1 MPIPR
6 FNRRRRVK
14 LVRQATYFECGLA
27 CLVMVARSFGA
38 DIALS
43 SVRKSCPPSARGMT
57 LNGMIA
63 VARQL
68 GLRPSPVAINLAGLE
83 TLRLPAILHW
93 GFSHYVV
100 LAGFDGKRLD
110 IVDPG
115 HGRRRLTIEEVAPL
129 ITGVAIEFDDCVPE
143 SMGGVVK
150 PLRFGDLLEER
161 KSLATPAALTAALSL
176 SLELLLVLIPWL
188 VARMVEGSGTGG
200 GDLPGL
206 AFLAIL
212 VVMALGMSRS
222 IRGALVI
229 RLSSL
234 TQRSVMA
241 TAFRRLMAKPPLFF
255 EQRYSTYV
263 VSRFEGTDRLRTV
276 LSDDYLNAFIDL
288 IMLAVLLCAIGT
300 LSLTVMVAAALVA
313 LAVGSFRY
321 VIGLLSR
328 EHLDQVVHA
337 RSLERLHLMETIR
350 SIRALKQFGK
360 TGIREKSFE
369 RRLDNSILHQA
380 NFGWYKAASEAG
392 ASFLSDAGW
401 VGITF
406 YVVMSNAAA
415 PSGAAVLFALILYAR
430 LLIDRA
436 ALLSGKLAE
445 VGTIKVQLE
454 HLADLVEGEPAAR
467 MQQEEH
473 ELDGHL
479 SVAGLTFGYD
489 SDTPVLRD
497 FTLDVAPGE
506 MVALQGPSGSG
517 KTTVLKLI
525 AGLLRETQGSIRWS
539 GVELT
544 RLSPRSVQRAL
555 AFVFQDEELLEG
567 DILANITLFEE
578 HPDMLRAWEAC
589 RAAQIFD
596 EVQAMPMRLQTMVG
610 ERGSALSGGQRQR
623 LLIARALYHRPRIL
637 LLDEATSQLD
647 IANEKA
653 IHAAL
658 RRLGLTVILVSH
670 RPEAVASADRIV
682 TLGRPDAVR
691 RTRAHA

>member
-1 MPIPR
+1 MPI
-6 FNRRRRVK
+6 RRSSRRHRVE

-38 DIALS
+38 EVSLS
-43 SVRKSCPPSARGMT
+43 GVRKSCPPSARGMT
-57 LNGMIA
+57 LNGMVA

-68 GLRPSPVAINLAGLE
+68 GLRPSPVAINVAGLE
-83 TLRLPAILHW
+83 SLRLPAILHW

-100 LAGFDGKRLD
+100 LAGYDGRRVD
-110 IVDPG
+110 IFDPG
-115 HGRRRLTIEEVAPL
+115 HGRRRLTIEEVSPL
-129 ITGVAIEFDDCVPE
+129 ITGVAIEFEDCVPK
-143 SMGGVVK
+143 SMGDVVK
-150 PLRFGDLLEER
+150 PLRFGDLLHDR
-161 KSLATPAALTAALSL
+161 KGLATPAALTAAVSL

-188 VARMVEGSGTGG
+188 VARMAEGPGPGG
-200 GDLPGL
+200 ENLKAL
-206 AFLAIL
+206 ALLAVM
-212 VVMALGMSRS
+212 VVLALGATRS

-234 TQRSVMA
+234 TQSSVMS

-300 LSLTVMVAAALVA
+300 LSLSVMAAAAAVA
-313 LAVGSFRY
+313 FAVGSFRY

-360 TGIREKSFE
+360 TGSREKSFE

-380 NFGWYKAASEAG
+380 NLGWYKATSEAG

-401 VGITF
+401 VGIAL
-406 YVVMSNAAA
+406 YVVVSNAAA

-454 HLADLVEGEPAAR
+454 HLADLVEAEPPAST
-467 MQQEEH
+467 QLEEH
-473 ELDGHL
+473 ELSGEL
-479 SVAGLTFGYD
+479 SVSDLTFGYD
-489 SDTPVLRD
+489 SDEPVLRD

-506 MVALQGPSGSG
+506 MVALQGPSGTG

-525 AGLLRETQGSIRWS
+525 AGLLPATHGSIRWS
-539 GVELT
+539 GIELA
-544 RLSPRSVQRAL
+544 RLSPRCIQQAL

-567 DILANITLFEE
+567 DILSNVTLFEE
-578 HPDMLRAWEAC
+578 HPDVRRVWEAC
-589 RAAQIFD
+589 RIAQIFD

-647 IANEKA
+647 VANEKA

-682 TLGRPDAVR
+682 TLDRLEIAG

>member
-1 MPIPR
+1 MLIR
-6 FNRRRRVK
+6 RSNRRRRVE

-38 DIALS
+38 NVSLS
-43 SVRKSCPPSARGMT
+43 GARKTCPPSARGMT
-57 LNGMIA
+57 LNGMVA

-68 GLRPSPVAINLAGLE
+68 GLRPSPVAINIAGLE
-83 TLRLPAILHW
+83 TLKLPAILHW

-100 LAGFDGKRLD
+100 LAGFDGRRLD

-115 HGRRRLTIEEVAPL
+115 HGRRRLTVEEVAPL
-129 ITGVAIEFDDCVPE
+129 ITGVAIEFEDCVPK

-150 PLRFGDLLEER
+150 PLRFGHLLEDR
-161 KSLATPAALTAALSL
+161 KGLATPGALTAAISL

-188 VARMVEGSGTGG
+188 VAQMVEGPRAGG
-200 GDLPGL
+200 AYAL
-206 AFLAIL
+206 ALLAVL
-212 VVMALGMSRS
+212 VVVALGATRS

-229 RLSSL
+229 RLSGL
-234 TQRSVMA
+234 TQKSVMA

-288 IMLAVLLCAIGT
+288 VMLAVLLCAIGT
-300 LSLTVMVAAALVA
+300 LSLSIMAATALVA

-360 TGIREKSFE
+360 TGSREKSFE

-401 VGITF
+401 VGIAF
-406 YVVMSNAAA
+406 YIVMSNAASA
-415 PSGAAVLFALILYAR
+415 SGAAVIFALILYAR

-454 HLADLVEGEPAAR
+454 HLADLVEVDPAMPA
-467 MQQEEH
+467 QAEEH
-473 ELDGHL
+473 ELDGRL
-479 SVAGLTFGYD
+479 SVSGLTFGYD
-489 SDTPVLRD
+489 SDTPVLQN
-497 FTLDVAPGE
+497 FSLEVAPGE
-506 MVALQGPSGSG
+506 TVALQGPSGSG

-525 AGLLRETQGSIRWS
+525 AGLLPPTQGSIIWS
-539 GVELT
+539 GVELS
-544 RLSPRSVQRAL
+544 RLSPRCVQNAL

-578 HPDMLRAWEAC
+578 HPDMRCAWEAC
-589 RAAQIFD
+589 RTAQIFD
-596 EVQAMPMRLQTMVG
+596 EIQAMPMRLQTMVG

-658 RRLGLTVILVSH
+658 RRLGLTIILVSH

-682 TLGRPDAVR
+682 MIGAPDIER
-691 RTRAHA
+691 RARAHA

>member
-6 FNRRRRVK
+6 FNRQRRVR

-38 DIALS
+38 DVALS
-43 SVRKSCPPSARGMT
+43 GVRKSCPPSARGMT

-68 GLRPSPVAINLAGLE
+68 GLRPSPVAINLAGLDA
-83 TLRLPAILHW
+83 LRLPAILHW

-100 LAGFDGKRLD
+100 LAGFDGRHLD
-110 IVDPG
+110 VVDPG
-115 HGRRRLTIEEVAPL
+115 HGRRRLSVEEVAPL
-129 ITGVAIEFDDCVPE
+129 ITGVAIEFDDCIPK

-150 PLRFGDLLEER
+150 PLRFGDLLGDR
-161 KSLATPAALTAALSL
+161 HGLAMPAALTAALSL

-188 VARMVEGSGTGG
+188 VARMVEGSRAGEGEV
-200 GDLPGL
+200 PGL
-206 AFLAIL
+206 AIIAIL
-212 VVMALGMSRS
+212 VVVALGASRS

-300 LSLTVMVAAALVA
+300 LSLTVMAAAALVA

-360 TGIREKSFE
+360 TDAREMSFE
-369 RRLDNSILHQA
+369 RRLDNSIEHQA
-380 NFGWYKAASEAG
+380 NFGWYKATSEAG

-415 PSGAAVLFALILYAR
+415 PSGTAVLFALILYAR

-436 ALLSGKLAE
+436 ALLSAKIAE

-454 HLADLVEGEPAAR
+454 HLADLVEGEPQAPT
-467 MQQEEH
+467 QHEEH
-473 ELDGHL
+473 DLDGHL
-479 SVAGLTFGYD
+479 NVAGLTFGYD
-489 SDTPVLRD
+489 SDTIVLRD

-506 MVALQGPSGSG
+506 TVALRGPSGSG

-539 GVELT
+539 GVELA
-544 RLSPRSVQRAL
+544 RLSPRSIQRAL

-647 IANEKA
+647 TANEKA
-653 IHAAL
+653 IHAEL

-670 RPEAVASADRIV
+670 RPEAVACADRIV
-682 TLGRPDAVR
+682 TLGQPEAAQ